1 LKCLWVLAL
10 LRCLE
15 HCLKT
20 MFSQSFIESLLSS
33 DSLIPLPY
41 KSHSTTGIIKN
52 ALCHRNRL
60 QRAYTQT
67 HTQLHS
73 HTHTHTHMYMQH
85 PASHTTTLCS
95 TCICSI
101 LGFAKSKKTTQLI
114 AHHSHCACECVC
126 VCVWVCVRMCVCAC
140 VRWCGV
146 VAVCVCVSVR
156 VCVCVC
162 V

>member
-60 QRAYTQT
+60 QRA
-67 HTQLHS
+67 
-73 HTHTHTHMYMQH
+73 HTHTHTHRH
-85 PASHTTTLCS
+85 TRSHRHTCSHACTHRHTHTHTHRHTQTHTL
-95 TCICSI
+95 THT
-101 LGFAKSKKTTQLI
+101 LTQT
-114 AHHSHCACECVC
+114 
-126 VCVWVCVRMCVCAC
+126 
-140 VRWCGV
+140 
-146 VAVCVCVSVR
+146 
-156 VCVCVC
+156 
-162 V
+162 

>member
-52 ALCHRNRL
+52 ALCHRNSL
-60 QRAYTQT
+60 SLHT
-67 HTQLHS
+67 HTTDTPHTHTETHTPT
-73 HTHTHTHMYMQH
+73 HTHTHTHT
-85 PASHTTTLCS
+85 HTVCGNNVRLGMHLCKPVCRS
-95 TCICSI
+95 AWLVIHTE
-101 LGFAKSKKTTQLI
+101 
-114 AHHSHCACECVC
+114 AHLLWTHTHTHAHTHL
-126 VCVWVCVRMCVCAC
+126 
-140 VRWCGV
+140 
-146 VAVCVCVSVR
+146 
-156 VCVCVC
+156 
-162 V
+162 